1 MPSRSRRLVGWAI
14 LPAAAFQAAL
24 TFAQSP
30 AAPPPN
36 DKPASVEGEVRHAID
51 GSPIERA
58 HVSLGRFTNGEQDRY
73 GALTNAEGRFT
84 IANLPPGNYS
94 LLVDRVGFIDMS
106 SPGSPTLVLKTGEKK
121 DAMKLKL
128 TPTGAITGRVLD
140 PEGKPVE
147 FIQVRAE
154 SGGRWDRGGVTDDR
168 GVYRIGGL
176 RPGKY
181 RVRAM
186 PQEMPMPPEIRT
198 DNTVELHYS
207 ATYHPGAL
215 DAKSA
220 MRVLV
225 GAATDVPGIDIHMVR
240 TPILHISGKVAGMP
254 PGAQNVNVMLRSPGG
269 GGSGALVRP
278 DGSFEVWRP
287 APGKYSVQAMSYNSG
302 AQLSSPP
309 VEIEIGDSDVENVA
323 LQLMAAED
331 IRGQVNFLDEEA
343 RNPPQPNPQPAQ
355 AGRQTAPQRP
365 PQRRISL
372 RSSDGMQSSPP
383 AVVSDDGSFTLT
395 RVQPGRY
402 RLLISGSRIY
412 VQSMQLG
419 QTAMEGAM
427 LDLRNGSGGAPL
439 SLRVAS
445 ATGVVQGTVHD
456 EKGPVAGVRV
466 ALSEMGADRV
476 NTNITMAKED
486 GTYTFTGVAPGKYKI
501 LVVDDSD
508 MGAVTQGTAEDYED
522 IAESIEVAEH
532 QTVNQ
537 DLKRKSN

>member
-1 MPSRSRRLVGWAI
+1 
-14 LPAAAFQAAL
+14 
-24 TFAQSP
+24 
-30 AAPPPN
+30 
-36 DKPASVEGEVRHAID
+36 
-51 GSPIERA
+51 
-58 HVSLGRFTNGEQDRY
+58 
-73 GALTNAEGRFT
+73 
-84 IANLPPGNYS
+84 
-94 LLVDRVGFIDMS
+94 
-106 SPGSPTLVLKTGEKK
+106 
-121 DAMKLKL
+121 
-128 TPTGAITGRVLD
+128 
-140 PEGKPVE
+140 
-147 FIQVRAE
+147 
-154 SGGRWDRGGVTDDR
+154 
-168 GVYRIGGL
+168 
-176 RPGKY
+176 
-181 RVRAM
+181 
-186 PQEMPMPPEIRT
+186 
-198 DNTVELHYS
+198 
-207 ATYHPGAL
+207 
-215 DAKSA
+215 
-220 MRVLV
+220 
-225 GAATDVPGIDIHMVR
+225 
-240 TPILHISGKVAGMP
+240 
-254 PGAQNVNVMLRSPGG
+254 
-269 GGSGALVRP
+269 
-278 DGSFEVWRP
+278 
-287 APGKYSVQAMSYNSG
+287 MSYNSG

-466 ALSEMGADRV
+466 ALSEVGGDRV
-476 NTNITMAKED
+476 NTVITMAKED